1 MKNVLPEVLVGF
13 VAMLSGLAL
22 GTGCAYLR
30 ESAAQPCPPHELA
43 SIDTRYAVEAITA
56 CKAEGA
62 TADTCKALPAIR
74 AKYARERQAWVEC
87 GGGK

>member
-30 ESAAQPCPPHELA
+30 ESAAQPC
-43 SIDTRYAVEAITA
+43 
-56 CKAEGA
+56 KAEGA